1 MEEVS
6 MFNQPDW
13 YVTPQ
18 EFADLVV
25 ETMEEIGYFKADEF
39 HHPEDICIT
48 FQTVSEALAK
58 GMGYAGRRIHDAE
71 HKRAATSKEYLD
83 SLKQKTGMMM
93 PKDLKKVL
101 PDDPEYPVS

>member
-1 MEEVS
+1 MK
-6 MFNQPDW
+6 NTPW

-39 HHPEDICIT
+39 HHPEDICIS

-58 GMGYAGRRIHDAE
+58 GMGYAGRRVFDAE
-71 HKRAATSKEYLD
+71 QKSKITNEYLD
-83 SLKQKTGMMM
+83 SLKEKAAMME
-93 PKDLKKVL
+93 PKNLKKVL

>member
-1 MEEVS
+1 MYK
-6 MFNQPDW
+6 QPVW

-25 ETMEEIGYFKADEF
+25 EAMEEIGYFKADEF
-39 HHPEDICIT
+39 HHPEDICIS

-58 GMGYAGRRIHDAE
+58 GMGYAGKRVYDAHKE
-71 HKRAATSKEYLD
+71 AEVAMKRAMM
-83 SLKQKTGMMM
+83 QTG
-93 PKDLKKVL
+93 DLKKVL

>member
-1 MEEVS
+1 
-6 MFNQPDW
+6 MFKRPVW

-39 HHPEDICIT
+39 HHPEDICIS

-58 GMGYAGRRIHDAE
+58 GMGYAGKRVYDAE
-71 HKRAATSKEYLD
+71 HKNAATNNEYLD
-83 SLKQKTGMMM
+83 NLYKKDAMMQ
-93 PKDLKKVL
+93 DTTLKKHL

>member
-1 MEEVS
+1 MP
-6 MFNQPDW
+6 NKTAW

-39 HHPEDICIT
+39 HHPEDICIS

-58 GMGYAGRRIHDAE
+58 GMGYAGRRVWEAE
-71 HKRAATSKEYLD
+71 KANEADQVLQ
-83 SLKQKTGMMM
+83 SLKQKTAMMTS
-93 PKDLKKVL
+93 KNLNKVL

>member
-1 MEEVS
+1 
-6 MFNQPDW
+6 MFNQPAW

-39 HHPEDICIT
+39 HHPEDIVIT

-58 GMGYAGRRIHDAE
+58 GMGYAGKRVHDAE
-71 HKRAATSKEYLD
+71 HKSAATDNEYLD
-83 SLKQKTGMMM
+83 SLYEKAAMMQ
-93 PKDLKKVL
+93 DTTLKKHL

>member
-1 MEEVS
+1 MEEVI
-6 MFNQPDW
+6 MKQPDW

-39 HHPEDICIT
+39 YHPEDICIS

-58 GMGYAGRRIHDAE
+58 GMGYAGRRVWESEKAV
-71 HKRAATSKEYLD
+71 KEQF
-83 SLKQKTGMMM
+83 KNAMMQ
-93 PKDLKKVL
+93 PNNLKKIL

>member
-1 MEEVS
+1 
-6 MFNQPDW
+6 MFNNPDW

-39 HHPEDICIT
+39 HHPEDICIS

-58 GMGYAGRRIHDAE
+58 GMGYAGRRVRDAE
-71 HKRAATSKEYLD
+71 HKSAATNKEYLD
-83 SLKQKTGMMM
+83 SLYQKAAMMQATT
-93 PKDLKKVL
+93 LKKTL

>member
-1 MEEVS
+1 
-6 MFNQPDW
+6 MFKRPEW

-39 HHPEDICIT
+39 HHPEDICIS
-48 FQTVSEALAK
+48 FQTVSEAIAK
-58 GMGYAGRRIHDAE
+58 GMGYAGKRMHDATKE
-71 HKRAATSKEYLD
+71 AEAAMKRAMM
-83 SLKQKTGMMM
+83 QTGN
-93 PKDLKKVL
+93 LKKSL

>member
-1 MEEVS
+1 MEEVN
-6 MFNQPDW
+6 MFKQPSW

-39 HHPEDICIT
+39 HHPEDICIS

-58 GMGYAGRRIHDAE
+58 GMGYAGRRVFDAE
-71 HKRAATSKEYLD
+71 QKSKITNEYLD
-83 SLKQKTGMMM
+83 SLKEKAAMME
-93 PKDLKKVL
+93 PKNLKKVL